1 MLQTMQIQVSSEND
15 SWITPSDIISRV
27 TEVLGFID
35 LDPATSKEANEIVKA
50 RSIFTK
56 EDNAL
61 SQHWQ
66 CETFFLNPPYG
77 KVGNKSQAGIFAEYA
92 VEQFEKGNVK
102 QGGIILLHDRSG
114 YGWFES
120 LAQRLP
126 CVTLRERIRFINPN
140 TMLQGDQAKTAQTLF
155 LVGEKFSDS
164 FVKVFQN
171 FGRIYK
177 PLVNNS
183 NID

>member
-1 MLQTMQIQVSSEND
+1 MLQAMSVQVSSQEEA
-15 SWITPSDIISRV
+15 WITPPDIISRV

-35 LDPATSKEANEIVKA
+35 LDPATSVSANQVVQA
-50 RSIFTK
+50 RNTYTK
-56 EDNAL
+56 EDDAL
-61 SQHWQ
+61 TQNWN

-92 VEQFEKGNVK
+92 IDQFEQGHIK

-114 YGWFES
+114 YGWFEN

-155 LVGEKFSDS
+155 LVGEKFLDS
-164 FVKVFQN
+164 FVNTFQK

-177 PLVNNS
+177 PLE
-183 NID
+183 IK